1 MADQTRSI
9 FNKKAAQKLR
19 NPDDLDQY
27 VRVTNPS
34 AWALIAACVL
44 LLAGLL
50 SWGVFGS
57 VSSSVSAT
65 GTMVGGRT
73 LCLLAADDAA
83 RVHVGDKANVGGCQ
97 QVVADVTQVP
107 ISRDEARQMLGSDY
121 LVSALLAGDWAY
133 VVTFEDGDT
142 SSLTQGVPLAI
153 QITTERVAPITLL
166 FG

>member
-9 FNKKAAQKLR
+9 FNKKAAEKLR
-19 NPDDLDQY
+19 NPDDLDRY

-34 AWALIAACVL
+34 AWAWIAACAM

-50 SWGVFGS
+50 SWGIFGS

-65 GTMVGGRT
+65 GAMIDGKT
-73 LCLLAADDAA
+73 LCLLPGDEAA
-83 RVHVGDKANVGGCQ
+83 RVHVGNKANVGGCH

-107 ISRDEARQMLGSDY
+107 ISRDEAREMLGSDY

-133 VVTFEDGDT
+133 VVTFENGDT
-142 SSLTQGVPLAI
+142 SSLTPGVPLTI
-153 QITTERVAPITLL
+153 RITTEREAPITLL